1 MALTE
6 GKQIH
11 FIGLSPNDYGRLC
24 EYWKEVDPVAAKKTL
39 EIYRQRLLVVSS
51 WFSEVTILESA
62 PSEYGLWRREEEAKR
77 KKSMEMSWPF
87 ALPYEGRVISGDGSI
102 RSDSHI
108 IPYVGEILAYTVCGA
123 RAYGYTVPPQ
133 LYPNFLAETCPACRS
148 AIEEKVAVFNKA
160 QRPSGE

>member
-1 MALTE
+1 MNDGIRFFGQHVDKKITMALTE

-62 PSEYGLWRREEEAKR
+62 PSEYGLWRREE
-77 KKSMEMSWPF
+77 
-87 ALPYEGRVISGDGSI
+87 GSSI
-102 RSDSHI
+102 
-108 IPYVGEILAYTVCGA
+108 
-123 RAYGYTVPPQ
+123 
-133 LYPNFLAETCPACRS
+133 
-148 AIEEKVAVFNKA
+148 
-160 QRPSGE
+160 